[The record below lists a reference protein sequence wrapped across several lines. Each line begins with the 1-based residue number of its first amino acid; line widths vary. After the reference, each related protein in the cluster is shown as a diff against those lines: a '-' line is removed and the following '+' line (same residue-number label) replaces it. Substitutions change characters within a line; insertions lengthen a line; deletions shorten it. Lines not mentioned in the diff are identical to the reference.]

1 MKIRTHDVD
10 VFDLIVLSRYKN
22 WHTNNTRHNNWDS
35 SGIFYTLNVGFCV
48 LESRSKTT
56 TTTLGGKE
64 HIFFV
69 RKWVQHGVSQ
79 SIVTRIVG
87 KH

>member
-1 MKIRTHDVD
+1 MSTCLTRSFHQGTRIDIPTTLVTIAGTVV
-10 VFDLIVLSRYKN
+10 VFSTPLMLDFASWN
-22 WHTNNTRHNNWDS
+22 D
-35 SGIFYTLNVGFCV
+35 
-48 LESRSKTT
+48 RSKKK

-79 SIVTRIVG
+79 RNVTRIVG